1 MHQSYRSLVPIL
13 WVVLFICSSGI
24 YGEEINPFPVPEWL
38 LNCTRPVFAR
48 MEKDE
53 DFVKLAEDGA
63 QALFNLGLY
72 IPFYDGKDIYQAVP
86 DASGQ
91 NILTTVTPT
100 EIETLKGKVARVH
113 ELGMRAIGTMPP
125 MWEIKVLDEHRDWQR
140 LGSPSAGPRDPS
152 QGWPPPSGCYVSP
165 FGEWYIQKNRILAET
180 FGWDGQNIDGFGTY
194 TVCYCPHC
202 REAYR
207 RDTGAEIPVEED
219 IKDSNYRRFLRWR
232 LNVWGKFVHK
242 WQKSLKELNPDFAFI
257 PWSTGPGRWW
267 HWAACPRVEGSEL
280 GNLMVDAPV
289 LELFW
294 DFPPDQ
300 GTNLLP
306 SFTARFYR
314 GFCEERPV
322 WMHTYFRS
330 QGQQQAVTP
339 RVESEFRM
347 LTAITNGVI
356 PSVAYWLTDKSTP
369 PKHYLDLIKK
379 REPWTKGA
387 TSIKHAALLMSE
399 NSRLFYGVT
408 GAVLAS
414 AGPFIGSGVD
424 SKIESH
430 LSPGERRMP
439 AHVEAAIGFFRAL
452 NEAHIP
458 VDIISDRILEQEPER
473 LAEYTVLI
481 LPDAACLSDQTMAN
495 IRRFVERGGGLV
507 ATHLSSLLDE
517 NGTSRKDFGLADLFG
532 ASFQAAE
539 NHSAVWP
546 DYQDTCLLKFSNH
559 PITQDPIIQGTIPV
573 EGERVDYIGMSAHV
587 SPKEAASS
595 IASYVSMKDSSERP
609 FLLLSEHGKGRVA
622 YFAAAVD
629 QSYFVIP
636 YQYQRPLLVNTMRW
650 AANKRKPLVEIE
662 APMCVQTTYYEQKER
677 NRLVIHLLNETN
689 TTADRALP
697 ESNPPMRE
705 EILPIRGA
713 RLVLHGV
720 EPKKLTWEPDGA
732 PLEAVTREG
741 NTQVALPELGLH
753 GMVVVER

>member
-1 MHQSYRSLVPIL
+1 MHQLFRFVVLVL
-13 WVVLFICSSGI
+13 WVIMLNCGSALCEEGI
-24 YGEEINPFPVPEWL
+24 KPFPVPDWL
-38 LNCTRPVFAR
+38 LDCTRPVFAR

-72 IPFYDGKDIYQAVP
+72 IPFYDGEAIYQAVP
-86 DASGQ
+86 DATGL
-91 NILTTVTPT
+91 NHLTTVTPA
-100 EIETLKGKVARVH
+100 EIETLKGKVARVQK
-113 ELGMRAIGTMPP
+113 LGMRAIGTMPP

-140 LGSPSAGPRDPS
+140 LGSPSAAPRDPNH
-152 QGWPPPSGCYVSP
+152 GWPPPTGCYLSP
-165 FGEWYIQKNRILAET
+165 FGDWYIQKNRMLAQT

-194 TVCYCPHC
+194 TLCFCPYC

-207 RDTGAEIPVEED
+207 RDCGAEIPEQEE
-219 IKDSNYRRFLRWR
+219 IKDANYRRYLRWR
-232 LNVWGKFVHK
+232 LNAWGEYVHK
-242 WQKSLKELNPDFAFI
+242 WQKSLKELNPNFAFI
-257 PWSTGPGRWW
+257 PWSSGPGRWW

-300 GTNLLP
+300 ASNLLP
-306 SFTARFYR
+306 SFTERFYR

-347 LTAITNGVI
+347 LTAITNGVV

-369 PKHYLDLIKK
+369 SKHYLDLIK
-379 REPWTKGA
+379 RLEPWTKGA
-387 TSIKHAALLMSE
+387 TSMKYAALLVSE

-424 SKIESH
+424 SKIESQ
-430 LSPGERRMP
+430 LPPGERRLP
-439 AHVEAAIGFFRAL
+439 AHVEAALGFFRAL

-458 VDIISDRILEQEPER
+458 VDIVSDRILEQEPER
-473 LAEYTVLI
+473 LAEYAVLV
-481 LPDAACLSDQTMAN
+481 LPDAACLSDQTLSN
-495 IRRFVERGGGLV
+495 IRQFVERGGGLV
-507 ATHLSSLLDE
+507 ATHLTSLLDE
-517 NGTSRKDFGLADLFG
+517 NGSKRQDFGLADLFEG
-532 ASFQAAE
+532 SFQATE
-539 NHSAVWP
+539 DHSARWP
-546 DYQDTCLLKFSNH
+546 DYPDTCLLKFTSH
-559 PITQDPIIQGTIPV
+559 PVTQDPVIQETIPV
-573 EGERVDYIGMSAHV
+573 EIDRVDYIGMTARV
-587 SPKEAASS
+587 VPKEGSTH
-595 IASYVSMKDSSERP
+595 IVDYVSAKDPSERP

-622 YFAAAVD
+622 YFTAAVD

-636 YQYQRPLLVNTMRW
+636 YQYQRPLLVNTVQW
-650 AANKRKPLVEIE
+650 AVHDRKPLVEVE
-662 APMCVQTTYYEQKER
+662 APMCVQTTYYEQKDK

-697 ESNPPMRE
+697 ESNSSMRE
-705 EILPIRGA
+705 EILLIRGN
-713 RLVLHGV
+713 RLTLHGIQ
-720 EPKKLTWEPDGA
+720 PKRITWEPDGM
-732 PLEAVTREG
+732 PLEVVTDEG
-741 NTQVALPELGLH
+741 ERQVVLPELGLH